1 MVINPLY
8 CTVNLSYPHNPSHEM
23 YVWSPNVS
31 GIKIFFMTW
40 WTPKL
45 SSTVVGKD
53 NDNYKIGIQGPCPT
67 PFSCFWWQGPGRAAK
82 SWYSRYPGYWGTF
95 WKIIKIEEHFEHIHA
110 YFCRI
115 SSHFKEIDT
124 LYLDKLLLLK

>member
-1 MVINPLY
+1 MVINLLY

-23 YVWSPNVS
+23 YVWSPKVS

-67 PFSCFWWQGPGRAAK
+67 PYILFLVAGARQSCQKLVFSV
-82 SWYSRYPGYWGTF
+82 SWILRNILKNHQDWGTF
-95 WKIIKIEEHFEHIHA
+95 LTYSRVFL
-110 YFCRI
+110 
-115 SSHFKEIDT
+115 SHFKDIDT